1 MTDNLQNLKEYINTG
16 NGTAGTLLIPTKIY
30 GTLIE
35 ETDKALI
42 PRDFAAL
49 YLGPNEIPGSS
60 VSINLNTPNTLNV
73 DVVGEGAEVPMDAL
87 AQTSITI
94 TPLKYGKGIRIT
106 KEMMED
112 SQFSLLQQNVKALG
126 KRFAENETKLII
138 TALDGAG
145 TTQAGGAAIVLS
157 DITAALLGLE
167 DNDYIGRKMLV
178 GNEVANDMRLI
189 DTFAEADKFGNRDMM
204 DRGFIGRIYGS
215 DVFRFSTTAAPSSTY
230 SKYAYIFDNEQ
241 AYAIAEKRKISIE
254 NIKLPLYDMEGAIAT
269 QRIAVSLLR
278 AYAVAKI
285 TTS

>member
-1 MTDNLQNLKEYINTG
+1 METLNNLKEYISTG
-16 NGTAGTLLIPTKIY
+16 SGTAGTLLIPTKIY
-30 GTLIE
+30 ATLIE
-35 ETDKALI
+35 EVDKALI
-42 PRDFAAL
+42 PRNYAAL
-49 YLGPNEIPGSS
+49 YLGPGEIPGSS
-60 VSINLNTPNTLNV
+60 VSLNFNTPNTLKI
-73 DVVGEGAEVPMDAL
+73 DVIGEGAEIPMDAL
-87 AQTSITI
+87 AQTSLTI

-112 SQFSLLQQNVKALG
+112 CQFSLLQQNIKALG

-145 TTQAGGAAIVLS
+145 TTQSGGAAIVLS

-167 DNDYIGRKMLV
+167 NNDYIGRTMLV

-189 DTFAEADKFGNRDMM
+189 DTFAESDKYGSREMM
-204 DRGFIGRIYGS
+204 DRGFIGRIYGA
-215 DVFRFSTTAAPSSTY
+215 DVFRFSTLAAPSTTY
-230 SKYAYIFDNEQ
+230 AKYAYIFDNEQ
-241 AYAIAEKRKISIE
+241 AYVIVEKRPVSIE

-278 AYAVAKI
+278 AFAVAKI